1 MPNTYFQFKQFTV
14 YQDQSAMK
22 VCTDAC
28 IFGAWFAEKI
38 SSYTYVLDIGSGT
51 GLLMLML
58 AQKMKSQIHGI
69 EIDLPS
75 FKQLKENLARS
86 GWKDKLRAF
95 VGDARNYA
103 FPGPYDFIICNPP
116 FYSGDLKSEDD
127 RKNMAKHDGGLNFEE
142 LLNVIEKNLN
152 PEGSFGVLLPAHR
165 VQEFIN
171 LAENRGFH
179 LLEKLV
185 VKQSVNSL
193 AFRGILHF
201 SRKRVE
207 PLERHELAIHNAGGK
222 YTQEFVDLLKDYYL
236 YL

>member
-28 IFGAWFAEKI
+28 ILGAWFAEKI

-69 EIDLPS
+69 EIDLSS
-75 FKQLKENLARS
+75 FKQLKDNISKS

-95 VGDARNYA
+95 VGDARNYS
-103 FPGPYDFIICNPP
+103 FPDQYDFIISNPP
-116 FYSGDLKSEDD
+116 FFTGDLKSDD
-127 RKNMAKHDGGLNFEE
+127 ERINLARHDSGLKLDE
-142 LLNVIEKNLN
+142 LLTVIDKNLS
-152 PEGSFGVLLPAHR
+152 PDGSFGLLLPTHR
-165 VQEFIN
+165 IREFEEM
-171 LAENRGFH
+171 AASKGFY
-179 LLEKLV
+179 LLEKLLV
-185 VKQSVNSL
+185 RQTSFNE
-193 AFRGILHF
+193 AFRGVLHF
-201 SRKRVE
+201 ARKKVE
-207 PLERHELAIHNAGGK
+207 PQEFHELIIHSGK
-222 YTQEFVDLLKDYYL
+222 GRYTPEFVDLMKDYYL

>member
-1 MPNTYFQFKQFTV
+1 LSNSYFQFKQFTV

-28 IFGAWFAEKI
+28 IMGAWFAEKI

-69 EIDLPS
+69 EIDLSS
-75 FKQLKENLARS
+75 FKQLKENLAKS
-86 GWKDKLRAF
+86 GWKDKLKAF

-103 FPGPYDFIICNPP
+103 FPDQYDFIICNPP
-116 FYSGDLKSEDD
+116 FYAGDLKSDD
-127 RKNMAKHDGGLNFEE
+127 ERKNQAKHDDSLSFAE
-142 LLNVIEKNLN
+142 LLNVIEKNLS
-152 PEGSFGVLLPAHR
+152 PDGSFGVLLPFHR
-165 VQEFIN
+165 IQEFID
-171 LAENRGFH
+171 LASSRGFY
-179 LLEKLV
+179 LLEKLIV
-185 VKQSVNSL
+185 RQSVSSS

-201 SRKRVE
+201 SRTKVE
-207 PLERHELAIHNAGGK
+207 PQEFHELAIHKEKGK
-222 YTQEFVDLLKDYYL
+222 YTNEFVDLLKDYYL